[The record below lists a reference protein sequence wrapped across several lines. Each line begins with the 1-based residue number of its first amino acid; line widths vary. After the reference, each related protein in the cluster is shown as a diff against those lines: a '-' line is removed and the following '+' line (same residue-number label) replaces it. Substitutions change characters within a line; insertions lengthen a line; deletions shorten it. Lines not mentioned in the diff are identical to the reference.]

1 MKNGGI
7 SHFSDIIF
15 RHLRATAGFYA
26 VLMLV
31 PALLFV
37 ISCKQNQGANGQTEN
52 AASKQEQSVT
62 ETAQD
67 QESET
72 TGGNPVVILKT
83 SKGDIKVEL
92 FKDKAPITVE
102 NFLSYANDGFY
113 DGTIFHR
120 VIPNFMVQGGGFT
133 PDFNQ
138 KPVKA
143 PIKNEADNEL
153 KNERGTLAMA
163 RTQVI
168 DSATSQFFINIVD
181 NSFLDHGVRD
191 YGYAVFGKVIDGM
204 DVVDEIAGVETETK
218 GMHGDVPKEAVVIE
232 SVEVVE

>member
-1 MKNGGI
+1 MMIGRI

-15 RHLRATAGFYA
+15 RHLSAAAVFYA
-26 VLMLV
+26 VLVLV

-37 ISCKQNQGANGQTEN
+37 VSCKQNQGANGQTED
-52 AASKQEQSVT
+52 AANKQEQAVT
-62 ETAQD
+62 EKAQD
-67 QESET
+67 EESET

-120 VIPNFMVQGGGFT
+120 VIPNFMVQAGGFT
-133 PDFNQ
+133 PDLNQ
-138 KPVKA
+138 KPANA
-143 PIKNEADNEL
+143 PIKNEADNGL

-163 RTQVI
+163 RTQVV
-168 DSATSQFFINIVD
+168 DSATSQFFINVVD

-191 YGYAVFGKVIDGM
+191 FGYAVFGKVTDGM

-218 GMHGDVPKEAVVIE
+218 GMQGDVPKEAVVIE